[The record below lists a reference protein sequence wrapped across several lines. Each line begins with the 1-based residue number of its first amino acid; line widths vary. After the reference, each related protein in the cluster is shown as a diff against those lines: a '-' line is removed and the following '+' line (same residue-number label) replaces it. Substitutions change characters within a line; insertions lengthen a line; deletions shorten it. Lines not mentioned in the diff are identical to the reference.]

1 MSGRPSAYPPLG
13 HHQHRERD
21 QVGERVGQRA
31 PRELTGAAEDRVEHL
46 QSCTERLEFRKEN
59 IFRLDA
65 RKDLKDIIQKI
76 TRATEKREDLITVSA
91 DLRKRGGFGHMK
103 DEQIFRLSKF
113 AHVEGYLAG
122 DYVFREEDR
131 SMDFYVVKDGAVIAW
146 ESAGSAGFKGSR
158 KSTPFAA
165 QVTADSCAKK
175 GMEHG
180 LQKVE
185 VFVKGPGS
193 GRETAIRSLQ
203 AAGLEVLG
211 VRDVSPQAHNGVR
224 PKKRRRV

>member
-1 MSGRPSAYPPLG
+1 MAQPKKGRGKGRSRRRVKKNIAYG
-13 HHQHRERD
+13 IAHIKTTFNNTI
-21 QVGERVGQRA
+21 V
-31 PRELTGAAEDRVEHL
+31 T
-46 QSCTERLEFRKEN
+46 
-59 IFRLDA
+59 
-65 RKDLKDIIQKI
+65 I
-76 TRATEKREDLITVSA
+76 TDTDGS
-91 DLRKRGGFGHMK
+91 
-103 DEQIFRLSKF
+103 
-113 AHVEGYLAG
+113 
-122 DYVFREEDR
+122 
-131 SMDFYVVKDGAVIAW
+131 VVCW

-203 AAGLEVLG
+203 AAGLEILG
-211 VRDVSPQAHNGVR
+211 VKDVSPQAHNGVR